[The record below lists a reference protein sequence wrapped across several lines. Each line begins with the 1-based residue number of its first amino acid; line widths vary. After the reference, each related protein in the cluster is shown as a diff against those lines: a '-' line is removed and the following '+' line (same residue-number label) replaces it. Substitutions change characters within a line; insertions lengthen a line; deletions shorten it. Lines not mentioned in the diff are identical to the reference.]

1 MLGVHTVSS
10 FILAW
15 FPVAHAGD
23 VRAPADVFNEIFT
36 VFLVLGTAV
45 GVVVVGYT
53 LYNAYKYRDGAG
65 DGVDADVERPQM
77 GEIPTGG
84 GGGKKLFLSLTISAI
99 IVVGLI
105 LWTYVSLLYIETGPS
120 SQQAQ
125 QQALD
130 NAGIASASESD
141 AAAQAQ
147 ANQSGELNPITIDVV
162 GHQFSWEFVYP
173 NGHSTTG
180 ELRVPQNRLIE
191 LNVTSADV
199 FHNIGSPE
207 LRFKA
212 DAVPGQETDAWFVAK
227 QTGTYQANCYELCG
241 SGHSYM
247 TADIR
252 VVTQNGYDQWYD
264 RTNETAGNE
273 TGGNATEAGGN
284 ESASIESARVTAGSG
299 PAAAQQVITP

>member
-1 MLGVHTVSS
+1 MLGVHTVLS
-10 FILAW
+10 FMLAR

-23 VRAPADVFNEIFT
+23 VRAPADVFNDIFT

-53 LYNAYKYRDGAG
+53 LYNAYKYRDGDGA
-65 DGVDADVERPQM
+65 GVDADVDRPQM
-77 GEIPTGG
+77 GELPTGG
-84 GGGKKLFLSLTISAI
+84 GGGKKRFLSLTISAI

-130 NAGIASASESD
+130 NAGIASAS
-141 AAAQAQ
+141 QASE
-147 ANQSGELNPITIDVV
+147 ANATGELDPITIEVI

-180 ELRVPQNRLIE
+180 ELRVPQNRLIR

-199 FHNIGSPE
+199 FHNFGSPE

-212 DAVPGQETDAWFVAK
+212 DAVPGQETHAWFVAK
-227 QTGTYQANCYELCG
+227 QTGTYEAHCYELCG

-247 TADIR
+247 NADIR
-252 VVTQNGYDQWYD
+252 VVTQNGYDQWY
-264 RTNETAGNE
+264 AE
-273 TGGNATEAGGN
+273 TGGSGSETEQNETTATE
-284 ESASIESARVTAGSG
+284 TD
-299 PAAAQQVITP
+299 AAQKVMPR